1 MKDGDGMSLMISKE
15 FEVNYY
21 EIDYKKRALITTLMN
36 YFEDVST
43 KQSEDLNVGLDYL
56 REKNLGWV
64 IYKWNVEV
72 ERYPVYGEKIMVRTR
87 PLSSR
92 KFYAYRKFDI
102 IDEQGY
108 TIVTAESIWF
118 LIDIEKRKA
127 IRITNEMKDAYEIQE
142 TKIDPFNIKKI
153 VKSENTDFEKSFN
166 VRYSDIDTNRHVNN
180 VNYAL
185 WAIETVPIDIITECT
200 LKKINITYEKEAKYG
215 NMIKAMTELINKN
228 EKNIVYVHKII
239 DNQGN
244 ILSLL
249 ETQWEKD

>member
-1 MKDGDGMSLMISKE
+1 MSSMTSKE

-21 EIDYKKRALITTLMN
+21 EIDYKKRAMITTLMN

-43 KQSEDLNVGLDYL
+43 KQSEDLHVGLDYL
-56 REKNLGWV
+56 MKKNLGWV

-72 ERYPVYGEKIMVRTR
+72 KRYPVYGEKIVVRTI

-102 IDEQGY
+102 IDEQGD

-127 IRITNEMKDAYEIQE
+127 IRITEEMKEAYEIQD

-153 VKSENTDFEKSFN
+153 VKSETTDFEEMFK
-166 VRYSDIDTNRHVNN
+166 VRYSEIDTNMHVNN
-180 VNYAL
+180 VNYVV
-185 WAIETVPIDIITECT
+185 WAIETVPINIITTYT

-215 NMIKAMTELINKN
+215 NTIKVMTELINKS
-228 EKNIVYVHKII
+228 EKNIVCIHKVI

-249 ETQWEKD
+249 KTYWEMD